1 MEKPM
6 SMLVRSNV
14 TAGGGKQEE
23 ICEVKRDEK
32 VEFVDSAKD
41 QGCI

>member
-1 MEKPM
+1 MEKPL
-6 SMLVRSNV
+6 SMQVRRNV

-23 ICEVKRDEK
+23 IRKVKRQEK
-32 VEFVDSAKD
+32 LEFVDSAKD

>member
-6 SMLVRSNV
+6 SILVRRNV
-14 TAGGGKQEE
+14 VAGGGKQEE
-23 ICEVKRDEK
+23 IGKVKREER